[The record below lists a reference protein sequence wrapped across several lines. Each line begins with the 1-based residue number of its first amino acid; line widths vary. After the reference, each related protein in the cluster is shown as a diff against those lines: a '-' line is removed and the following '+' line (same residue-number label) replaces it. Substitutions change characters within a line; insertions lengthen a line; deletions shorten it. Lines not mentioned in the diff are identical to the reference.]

1 MHLVKSPDPWLQKVV
16 KDFDFEALDAKAISE
31 EMIELMIQEGGIGL
45 SANQVALDARIFV
58 MRPLESKDV
67 LKPFAVI
74 NPIIRE
80 VSDNLI
86 RAKEGCLS
94 HTGLY
99 LDVARPSSLVAQF
112 LDLDAKECIIELTGI
127 DARCFLHEYDHLEG
141 IEYTDRVSKL
151 KLDIAKKRQD
161 KLLKRKKKQWL
172 IPAKSSN

>member
-1 MHLVKSPDPWLQKVV
+1 MELVKSPNPWLSKKV
-16 KDFDFEALDAKAISE
+16 KDFDFDTLDPIQVSG
-31 EMIELMIQEGGIGL
+31 EMCRIMMSNNGIGL
-45 SANQVALDARIFV
+45 AANQVALDARIFV